1 MRDRDVLLNLLSTTA
16 MASSSSPQPQQINV
30 TDLDVPQLADVRK
43 QLEEVRFVGRV
54 RMMAD

>member
-43 QLEEVRFVGRV
+43 QLEEVRFIGRV
-54 RMMAD
+54 HMMAD